1 MMRFAKIFPDTDR
14 RYRSIVDYNFDVRI
28 DPTDAMACKELSD
41 DYAIRH
47 KLVASNKGIWPDF
60 LSLPMSWP
68 VCSKKFCEPFSAKL
82 DSGQLQ
88 IISAPL
94 YSINGKLLR
103 DNYCLV
109 NPLIAVDCLDMQ
121 RSKILREPETD
132 YSHEYIRRVD
142 NLTLRADKIPS
153 SITCFRIECIFSALF
168 VREDIIQD
176 LNHACCIGYYYKW
189 VTLSDGMKLLGQAY
203 SVRYGV

>member
-94 YSINGKLLR
+94 YSIKGEKGSERQETVNRLFSFFLRQEDPCPFAPVFLNGGKG
-103 DNYCLV
+103 
-109 NPLIAVDCLDMQ
+109 
-121 RSKILREPETD
+121 
-132 YSHEYIRRVD
+132 
-142 NLTLRADKIPS
+142 
-153 SITCFRIECIFSALF
+153 FRY
-168 VREDIIQD
+168 VP
-176 LNHACCIGYYYKW
+176 
-189 VTLSDGMKLLGQAY
+189 
-203 SVRYGV
+203 